1 VLGIHRLLIIYCDYG
16 RLGNRLH
23 THVNALAWCIENNYN
38 LINLSFNEY
47 APLFKNSSKHKSGN
61 LQQTNNF
68 LFKSLSSS
76 LFRNILRR
84 LLLSDK
90 WLERL
95 AWIVKQIRPTDDEV
109 LRETDLNRQIN
120 QKKINLVKHWDVSC
134 FNSLQTHQNK
144 IRHYLLPNKI
154 FVTSTEKIIDDL
166 RSKYE
171 CIVGVHARRGDYISY
186 LDGIH
191 YHSWESYLYWA
202 NQTKHVLEKSGKK
215 NVGIVICSDELPPAS
230 IPQKKSI
237 YFSLGK
243 EFMVDIHLLSLCNYN
258 LGPPSSF
265 GTWVSWFGK
274 LPRLVVHKNTEIT
287 SLEQF
292 EVCATC

>member
-1 VLGIHRLLIIYCDYG
+1 MLGIDKVLVIYCDYG

-23 THVNALAWCIENNYN
+23 THANALAWCIENNYN
-38 LINLSFNEY
+38 LINLSFSDY
-47 APLFKNSSKHKSGN
+47 AELFKSSSKHKCGN
-61 LQQTNNF
+61 LQQTKSF
-68 LFKSLSSS
+68 LFKSLSST
-76 LFRNILRR
+76 LFRNFLKR

-95 AWIVKQIRPTDDEV
+95 AWIVKQIRPVDEEV

-120 QKKINLVKHWDVSC
+120 HNKINLVRYWDISC
-134 FNSLQTHQNK
+134 TSSLQTHQSK
-144 IRHYLLPNKI
+144 IRHYLLPSKRFVVSAEKAI
-154 FVTSTEKIIDDL
+154 FNLGT
-166 RSKYE
+166 KYE
-171 CIVGVHARRGDYISY
+171 CIVGVHARRGDYINY
-186 LDGIH
+186 LGGIH
-191 YHSWESYLYWA
+191 YHSWESYLQWA
-202 NQTKHVLEKSGKK
+202 NQTKLILEKKGKK

-230 IPQKKSI
+230 IQKMKSI
-237 YFSLGK
+237 HFSLSK

-274 LPRLVVHKNTEIT
+274 IPRLVLHNNTEIT

-292 EVCATC
+292 GVSSTC

>member
-1 VLGIHRLLIIYCDYG
+1 MLRILLIYCDYG

-23 THVNALAWCIENNYN
+23 THANALAWCIENNYN

-61 LQQTNNF
+61 LQQTNSF

-120 QKKINLVKHWDVSC
+120 QKKINLVKYWDVSC
-134 FNSLQTHQNK
+134 VNSLQTHQNR

-154 FVTSTEKIIDDL
+154 FVASTEKIIDDL

-202 NQTKHVLEKSGKK
+202 NQTKQIIEKSGKK
-215 NVGIVICSDELPPAS
+215 KVAIVICSDEVAPSPVS
-230 IPQKKSI
+230 KHEDV
-237 YFSLGK
+237 YFNSSN
-243 EFMVDIHLLSLCNYN
+243 EIMVDIHLLSLCNYN
-258 LGPPSSF
+258 FGPPSSL
-265 GTWVSWFGK
+265 GTWVSWFGEV
-274 LPRLVVHKNTEIT
+274 PRLVVNKNTEVT
-287 SLEQF
+287 TLEQF
-292 EVCATC
+292 EVCTVC